1 MTSESNTEQPF
12 ALTSDERTLFRKLS
26 WRLWVVGLGLCIVGA
41 ATSFLMIYGS
51 ESQRQENNLVPIA
64 VFAVFS
70 TVPTLCAAWKATRA
84 TRLQIDARK
93 AMFALLIDLNAALK
107 WLSFVMFLVVVGAIV
122 AVVMFVGG
130 LLTA

>member
-26 WRLWVVGLGLCIVGA
+26 WRLWVVGLGLCIWGA
-41 ATSFLMIYGS
+41 ATRFLMLIAS
-51 ESQRQENNLVPIA
+51 EAQRQETNLVPIA

-70 TVPTLCAAWKATRA
+70 TAPTLCAAWNATRA
-84 TRLQIDARK
+84 TRLQIDASK
-93 AMFALLIDLNAALK
+93 ALFALLIALHAALT

-122 AVVMFVGG
+122 AFVMFVGG

>member
-1 MTSESNTEQPF
+1 MASESNTEQPF
-12 ALTSDERTLFRKLS
+12 TLTSDERTLFRKLS
-26 WRLWVVGLGLCIVGA
+26 WRLWVVGLGLCLLGA
-41 ATSFLMIYGS
+41 TTSFIMIIAS

-64 VFAVFS
+64 LFALLS
-70 TVPTLCAAWKATRA
+70 TPPTLCAAWKATRA

-107 WLSFVMFLVVVGAIV
+107 WLSFVMFLVILAVIVG
-122 AVVMFVGG
+122 VVMFAGA